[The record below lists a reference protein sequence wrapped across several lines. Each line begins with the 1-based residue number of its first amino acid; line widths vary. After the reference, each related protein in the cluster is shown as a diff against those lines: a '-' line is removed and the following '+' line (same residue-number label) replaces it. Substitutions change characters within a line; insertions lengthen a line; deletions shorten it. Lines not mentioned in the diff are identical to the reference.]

1 MTQEEMK
8 NLKKIDLHCHLDGSL
23 SEETI
28 QKMAQNNGIL
38 LPEREELFQR
48 LCAGDD
54 CQDLKEYLDCF
65 EIPLSLLQTEE
76 NLEEAVRSLLKD
88 AAKENT
94 LYMEIR
100 FAPLSSVSG
109 GLSCEQVI
117 AAAVNGLK
125 KGRKESGVEGNLIL
139 CAMRHTDPAENL
151 EILKAG
157 EKFLGEGVCGVDA
170 AGNEA
175 AFPITGQKRFFE
187 EAKYQGFPFTIHAGE
202 CGSAESI
209 RDALALG
216 ASRIGHGIAA
226 RKDPELIKEL
236 RERQIPL
243 EMCPISNLQTKAAKS
258 AAEYPFREFL
268 GAGLC
273 VTINTDNRMVSGT
286 SMTRELSWLSKE
298 FRLTKEEAEGLMRN
312 AAKAAFAPE
321 EIKKRL
327 VQEI

>member
-1 MTQEEMK
+1 
-8 NLKKIDLHCHLDGSL
+8 
-23 SEETI
+23 
-28 QKMAQNNGIL
+28 MAQNNGIL

-65 EIPLSLLQTEE
+65 EIPLSLLQIEE

-125 KGRKESGVEGNLIL
+125 KGRKETGVEGNLIL

-157 EKFLGEGVCGVDA
+157 GEVFRRRRVRRGCSR
-170 AGNEA
+170 
-175 AFPITGQKRFFE
+175 KR
-187 EAKYQGFPFTIHAGE
+187 
-202 CGSAESI
+202 SSI
-209 RDALALG
+209 
-216 ASRIGHGIAA
+216 SHHG
-226 RKDPELIKEL
+226 
-236 RERQIPL
+236 
-243 EMCPISNLQTKAAKS
+243 
-258 AAEYPFREFL
+258 
-268 GAGLC
+268 
-273 VTINTDNRMVSGT
+273 
-286 SMTRELSWLSKE
+286 
-298 FRLTKEEAEGLMRN
+298 AEGI
-312 AAKAAFAPE
+312 F
-321 EIKKRL
+321 
-327 VQEI
+327 

>member
-1 MTQEEMK
+1 MTQDEMK

-125 KGRKESGVEGNLIL
+125 KGRKETGVEGNLIL

-157 EKFLGEGVCGVDA
+157 EKFLGDGVCGVDA

-175 AFPITGQKRFFE
+175 AFPITVQKAFFE

-243 EMCPISNLQTKAAKS
+243 EMCPISNLQTKAAKLLRS
-258 AAEYPFREFL
+258 
-268 GAGLC
+268 
-273 VTINTDNRMVSGT
+273 IHSGNFWMQDCT
-286 SMTRELSWLSKE
+286 
-298 FRLTKEEAEGLMRN
+298 
-312 AAKAAFAPE
+312 
-321 EIKKRL
+321 
-327 VQEI
+327 

>member
-1 MTQEEMK
+1 MTQDEMK

-88 AAKENT
+88 AAKGNT

-125 KGRKESGVEGNLIL
+125 KGRKETGVEGNLIL

-157 EKFLGEGVCGVDA
+157 EKFLGDGVCGVDA

-175 AFPITGQKRFFE
+175 GVIIHHKDLFVCHK
-187 EAKYQGFPFTIHAGE
+187 GFLPSGLSNGRRA
-202 CGSAESI
+202 CG
-209 RDALALG
+209 RPCVKKALHLLLYW
-216 ASRIGHGIAA
+216 RV
-226 RKDPELIKEL
+226 
-236 RERQIPL
+236 
-243 EMCPISNLQTKAAKS
+243 MTK
-258 AAEYPFREFL
+258 
-268 GAGLC
+268 
-273 VTINTDNRMVSGT
+273 
-286 SMTRELSWLSKE
+286 
-298 FRLTKEEAEGLMRN
+298 
-312 AAKAAFAPE
+312 
-321 EIKKRL
+321 
-327 VQEI
+327 